1 MTVNFKSRSSMATG
15 PATTS
20 SPAGK
25 PHPGRFRHRV
35 GSHAARWLTA
45 GVLGTVAVGSLSGCA
60 ALLIGGAMVGGT
72 MMAIDRRTSGTQ
84 VEDQA
89 IELKSL
95 SRLRELAPGH
105 VNVTSY
111 NRLAL
116 ITGEV
121 SSEAEKA
128 AVEQVVSRV
137 ENVRSVVNDLAVME
151 PSSVGTRTND
161 SILSGKVK
169 ATFVDSKDL
178 QAQAAKV
185 VTERGVVYLMGRVT
199 EREAGRFADV
209 ARSVSGVQK
218 VVRVFEVISE
228 AELASL
234 VPKRTN

>member
-1 MTVNFKSRSSMATG
+1 MTVNFKSRPLVAAS
-15 PATTS
+15 PATTPS
-20 SPAGK
+20 TAEDPRGS
-25 PHPGRFRHRV
+25 RV
-35 GSHAARWLTA
+35 GPRIASHAARWLTA
-45 GVLGTVAVGSLSGCA
+45 GLLGTVAVGSLSGCA

-121 SSEAEKA
+121 TSEAEKV

-137 ENVRSVVNDLAVME
+137 ENVRSVVNDLVVME

-169 ATFVDSKDL
+169 ASFVDSKDL

-185 VTERGVVYLMGRVT
+185 VTERGIVYLMGRVT
-199 EREAGRFADV
+199 EREAARFADV
-209 ARSVSGVQK
+209 ARSVNGVQK

-234 VPKRTN
+234 VPTR